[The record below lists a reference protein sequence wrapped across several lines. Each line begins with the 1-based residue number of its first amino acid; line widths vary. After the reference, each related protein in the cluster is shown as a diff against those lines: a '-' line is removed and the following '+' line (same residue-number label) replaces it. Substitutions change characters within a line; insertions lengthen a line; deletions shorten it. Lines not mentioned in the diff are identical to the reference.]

1 MSKEVREAVI
11 SVLVMFMMVC
21 AVIVIGSDDRQ
32 YTLEGVVSEVHHK
45 EVRIVDPNGE
55 EWVWISDDYCFPKGC
70 AVVMT
75 MNNNCTKD
83 VITDDYICH
92 IEKK

>member
-1 MSKEVREAVI
+1 MSKKIKDVVI
-11 SVLVMFMMVC
+11 TALAMFVVVCVVVLTC
-21 AVIVIGSDDRQ
+21 TDGCQ
-32 YTLEGVVSEVHHK
+32 YSLEGVVSEVHHK
-45 EVRIVDPNGE
+45 EVRIVDTNGE
-55 EWVWISDDYCFPKGC
+55 EWVWISDGDSFPKGC